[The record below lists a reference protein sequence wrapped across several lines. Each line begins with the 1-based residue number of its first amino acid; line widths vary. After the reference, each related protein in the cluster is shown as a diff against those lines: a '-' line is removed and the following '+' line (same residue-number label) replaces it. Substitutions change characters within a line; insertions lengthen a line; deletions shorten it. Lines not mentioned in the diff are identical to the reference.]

1 MRCRRGIHR
10 QKRDEGGKKERE
22 REKGERMRERRQSI
36 RKGWDT
42 EPFDARMRCVL
53 VRSLCREGEDSK
65 ATAGGRMA
73 LLENGYSGRPRN
85 SAKIS
90 RSMTVL
96 S

>member
-1 MRCRRGIHR
+1 M
-10 QKRDEGGKKERE
+10 QEGHIPKKEGRGRE
-22 REKGERMRERRQSI
+22 ERKGKGERMRERRQNI

-73 LLENGYSGRPRN
+73 LLENRYSGRPRN